1 MRIIKKILL
10 SFSLFLFLA
19 LPVGY
24 LLNTN
29 QVFAQGDLLSSQE
42 GMADVQAV
50 FGEPEDIRVTI
61 VKIINIILSVL
72 GVLFVVLLVMAGF
85 KYMTAAGN
93 EDKVKDAVKQISQAV
108 IGLIIILSAW
118 GISFFILQ
126 RLAAAASGHNYLY
139 F

>member
-10 SFSLFLFLA
+10 SGSLFFFLV
-19 LPVGY
+19 LPAGY
-24 LLNTN
+24 FFNVN

-93 EDKVKDAVKQISQAV
+93 EDKVKEAVKQISQAV

>member
-10 SFSLFLFLA
+10 SGSLFFFLL
-19 LPVGY
+19 LPAGY
-24 LLNTN
+24 FFNTN

-93 EDKVKDAVKQISQAV
+93 EDKVKEAVKQISQAV

>member
-10 SFSLFLFLA
+10 SGSLFFFLV
-19 LPVGY
+19 LPAGY
-24 LLNTN
+24 FFNAN

-93 EDKVKDAVKQISQAV
+93 EDKVKDALKQISQAV

>member
-10 SFSLFLFLA
+10 SFGFFLFLA
-19 LPVGY
+19 LPAGY

-93 EDKVKDAVKQISQAV
+93 EDKVKEAVKQISQAV

>member
-10 SFSLFLFLA
+10 SGSLFFFLL
-19 LPVGY
+19 LPAGY
-24 LLNTN
+24 FFNAN

-93 EDKVKDAVKQISQAV
+93 EDKVKEAVKQISQAV

>member
-10 SFSLFLFLA
+10 SGSLFFFLL
-19 LPVGY
+19 LPAGY
-24 LLNTN
+24 FFNTN

-61 VKIINIILSVL
+61 VKIINIVLSVL

-93 EDKVKDAVKQISQAV
+93 EDKVKEAVRQISQAV